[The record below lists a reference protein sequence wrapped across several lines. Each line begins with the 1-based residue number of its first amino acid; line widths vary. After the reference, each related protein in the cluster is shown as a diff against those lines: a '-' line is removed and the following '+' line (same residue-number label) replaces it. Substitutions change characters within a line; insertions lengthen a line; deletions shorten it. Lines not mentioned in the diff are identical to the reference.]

1 MCAEIWLHH
10 IETKKLLAFL
20 QSIHMFVDITA
31 AEEYDIY
38 LYALEANA
46 NLTSYSL
53 TFIASSGKKQGGKEC

>member
-1 MCAEIWLHH
+1 
-10 IETKKLLAFL
+10 
-20 QSIHMFVDITA
+20 MFVDITA

-53 TFIASSGKKQGGKEC
+53 TFIASSGKTGGKRMLNVGLINRLT